1 MGSYFGVV
9 AAAAGVFVAAAG
21 VAGVAGDVADVAGVA
36 TAVAVAVAAAF
47 AVVAATAAAGL
58 AAVPSRR
65 FVFGSDFSKESAK
78 KRKLQIQIFFSKSV
92 RILDLTPET
101 ESP

>member
-9 AAAAGVFVAAAG
+9 AAGAGVFVAAAGVAG

-78 KRKLQIQIFFSKSV
+78 KRKLQIQIFFQKVSGSL
-92 RILDLTPET
+92 I
-101 ESP
+101 